1 MEGCLP
7 PPPQYDRPFPQ
18 AVLDEQEAPMLT
30 WLEVRGRAEPVQVHR
45 RVIPQLPGNR
55 GEVGKEGLFPASAA
69 RLGQAS
75 LYKQGL

>member
-30 WLEVRGRAEPVQVHR
+30 WLEVRGRAEPVQGAQEGDSPAAWQPWR
-45 RVIPQLPGNR
+45 GGEGRTIPG
-55 GEVGKEGLFPASAA
+55 FSC
-69 RLGQAS
+69 
-75 LYKQGL
+75 